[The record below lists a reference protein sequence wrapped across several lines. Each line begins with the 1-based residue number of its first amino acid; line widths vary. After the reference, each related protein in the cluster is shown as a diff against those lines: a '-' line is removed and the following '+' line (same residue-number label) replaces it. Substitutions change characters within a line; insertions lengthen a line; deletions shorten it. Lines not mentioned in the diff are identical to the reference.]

1 MISLL
6 AFGFMWSSIL
16 TIQITD
22 RQVAEMYYI
31 VWNLPIEHFPLHF
44 IEWCPKDAQKKLKTI
59 NRIEWTFSTPFS
71 LLSQVAGLPITAPSH
86 LLGLIKFFYQED
98 CTFWD
103 STTYIL
109 KDKGFDRKDGG
120 SLKCACLR
128 LCHRQIWQKLWHF
141 TAIIWC
147 NQIFQYHYP
156 RRHLDWHSSTHRFIY
171 DRMRLTYP
179 LPSSIAV
186 PSYEI
191 APYWHFHCHRLR
203 GAIISNCSI
212 YSSAVWRTSSSDPAV
227 SKAPSCTT
235 IQLTSTFLWFY
246 NIFEGGGDVWR
257 IHYQSQIVITFWWA
271 AIHLTFACEK
281 LIFSIAEDSVAI

>member
-1 MISLL
+1 MMSK
-6 AFGFMWSSIL
+6 
-16 TIQITD
+16 
-22 RQVAEMYYI
+22 R
-31 VWNLPIEHFPLHF
+31 
-44 IEWCPKDAQKKLKTI
+44 CPKKAQNHQPYRVNI
-59 NRIEWTFSTPFS
+59 FHPIFSVVSGGRT
-71 LLSQVAGLPITAPSH
+71 AYYGPITP
-86 LLGLIKFFYQED
+86 LGADQIVYQED

-246 NIFEGGGDVWR
+246 NIFEGGGGCMKNSLS
-257 IHYQSQIVITFWWA
+257 ISNCHYILVSSYTSYFCLWEAYIFHCRGFSCHIRVRHMVNVQGV
-271 AIHLTFACEK
+271 LTMK
-281 LIFSIAEDSVAI
+281 SPRQWQ